1 MVLCCPMYRRRKAKS
16 GGPSGVG
23 LSLGSVAMKP
33 HTAQKRNTRKLRNVG
48 NRHGGSSAVTVG
60 ILGVAPIKIPDF
72 DTEETART
80 QESSASGSTQESSAP
95 GPQLAGSMSRTRTWV
110 SVGVDAGF
118 SELLE
123 TSPPS
128 SLTLATSGSFSPRN
142 DHAHSSTRPH
152 EEWKYNGVILAE
164 KHKHE
169 ADARGKKRARS
180 E

>member
-1 MVLCCPMYRRRKAKS
+1 M
-16 GGPSGVG
+16 
-23 LSLGSVAMKP
+23 
-33 HTAQKRNTRKLRNVG
+33 
-48 NRHGGSSAVTVG
+48 TVG

-142 DHAHSSTRPH
+142 VGYRYHYVRTLVRLGNHNS
-152 EEWKYNGVILAE
+152 NLGVWQIENMRRVKIRKFMKQNQTAISIQRTNPWT
-164 KHKHE
+164 KN
-169 ADARGKKRARS
+169 
-180 E
+180 

>member
-1 MVLCCPMYRRRKAKS
+1 
-16 GGPSGVG
+16 
-23 LSLGSVAMKP
+23 MKP

-80 QESSASGSTQESSAP
+80 QERSASGSTQESSAP

-142 DHAHSSTRPH
+142 SGTPLLPSARAGGLSQHPPADHFLSVLVT
-152 EEWKYNGVILAE
+152 KILQVS
-164 KHKHE
+164 
-169 ADARGKKRARS
+169 RS
-180 E
+180 EW

>member
-1 MVLCCPMYRRRKAKS
+1 M
-16 GGPSGVG
+16 
-23 LSLGSVAMKP
+23 
-33 HTAQKRNTRKLRNVG
+33 
-48 NRHGGSSAVTVG
+48 TVG

-128 SLTLATSGSFSPRN
+128 SLADSGHIWILQSKKLEKFT
-142 DHAHSSTRPH
+142 D
-152 EEWKYNGVILAE
+152 WKHFAV
-164 KHKHE
+164 
-169 ADARGKKRARS
+169 KKLDI
-180 E
+180 

>member
-1 MVLCCPMYRRRKAKS
+1 
-16 GGPSGVG
+16 
-23 LSLGSVAMKP
+23 MKP

-48 NRHGGSSAVTVG
+48 NRDGGSSAVTVG

-80 QESSASGSTQESSAP
+80 QESSASGPTQESSAP

-142 DHAHSSTRPH
+142 
-152 EEWKYNGVILAE
+152 
-164 KHKHE
+164 
-169 ADARGKKRARS
+169 
-180 E
+180 

>member
-1 MVLCCPMYRRRKAKS
+1 M
-16 GGPSGVG
+16 
-23 LSLGSVAMKP
+23 
-33 HTAQKRNTRKLRNVG
+33 
-48 NRHGGSSAVTVG
+48 TVG

-80 QESSASGSTQESSAP
+80 QESSASGPTQESSAP

-142 DHAHSSTRPH
+142 LVFS
-152 EEWKYNGVILAE
+152 
-164 KHKHE
+164 
-169 ADARGKKRARS
+169 
-180 E
+180 

>member
-1 MVLCCPMYRRRKAKS
+1 
-16 GGPSGVG
+16 
-23 LSLGSVAMKP
+23 MKP
-33 HTAQKRNTRKLRNVG
+33 HTAQERNTRKLRNVG

-80 QESSASGSTQESSAP
+80 QESSAPGSTQESSAP

-142 DHAHSSTRPH
+142 SPQERATLNHTATHRASALHSPRLYTNPRGIPQ
-152 EEWKYNGVILAE
+152 G
-164 KHKHE
+164 
-169 ADARGKKRARS
+169 ARRYFGGLLSGSRVLYCVL
-180 E
+180 

>member
-1 MVLCCPMYRRRKAKS
+1 M
-16 GGPSGVG
+16 
-23 LSLGSVAMKP
+23 
-33 HTAQKRNTRKLRNVG
+33 
-48 NRHGGSSAVTVG
+48 TVG

-118 SELLE
+118 SGLPE

-128 SLTLATSGSFSPRN
+128 SLTLATPGSCSPRN
-142 DHAHSSTRPH
+142 NSLTGGYKGRYKNSVLVCTSVVPANM
-152 EEWKYNGVILAE
+152 E
-164 KHKHE
+164 
-169 ADARGKKRARS
+169 
-180 E
+180 

>member
-1 MVLCCPMYRRRKAKS
+1 MLPDVQEESKERRSEWGR
-16 GGPSGVG
+16 
-23 LSLGSVAMKP
+23 SVAGVSGDEAT
-33 HTAQKRNTRKLRNVG
+33 HSAERNTRKLRNVG

>member
-1 MVLCCPMYRRRKAKS
+1 M
-16 GGPSGVG
+16 
-23 LSLGSVAMKP
+23 
-33 HTAQKRNTRKLRNVG
+33 
-48 NRHGGSSAVTVG
+48 TVG

-142 DHAHSSTRPH
+142 FYFGSEFGLPLPGR
-152 EEWKYNGVILAE
+152 GVTSAPPPQ
-164 KHKHE
+164 
-169 ADARGKKRARS
+169 
-180 E
+180 